1 MTTHNALRTGLL
13 ALAKRSVGIMTAC
26 TNKESTNF
34 YLVLPMLGLLG
45 YDFSNPYEV
54 YPSHAAP
61 LTDGTRARVDLAIL
75 RDGTPQLAIECQEAG
90 ADLTASRSALRL
102 YYDALASVKLGV
114 ATNGILF
121 EFFVD
126 SVVPNH
132 MDDEPFLTL
141 DLETISRA
149 GVADE
154 VLDTLI
160 SASKSHF
167 DPLTI
172 AEAAH
177 IQLVR
182 KRLRTIFIEESLA
195 PSEGFCRYALDR
207 AGLPNVRASAIERH
221 YAPLVRAAFEESLL
235 LPIVAK
241 LRAEVETEGRA
252 PIAGLHQLGQRIQT
266 AGRELSLL
274 AYVKRRLAFLTADE
288 QQFAAIDD
296 IHAKEYVGRLALYY
310 NREQGGRLMDFIES
324 GDGYHKYIFPDPIG
338 EIVTNSVAEI
348 DGALKAIFDIRLREL
363 GVACGPHRLQR
374 IA

>member
-1 MTTHNALRTGLL
+1 
-13 ALAKRSVGIMTAC
+13 
-26 TNKESTNF
+26 
-34 YLVLPMLGLLG
+34 
-45 YDFSNPYEV
+45 
-54 YPSHAAP
+54 
-61 LTDGTRARVDLAIL
+61 
-75 RDGTPQLAIECQEAG
+75 
-90 ADLTASRSALRL
+90 
-102 YYDALASVKLGV
+102 
-114 ATNGILF
+114 
-121 EFFVD
+121 
-126 SVVPNH
+126 
-132 MDDEPFLTL
+132 
-141 DLETISRA
+141 
-149 GVADE
+149 
-154 VLDTLI
+154 
-160 SASKSHF
+160 
-167 DPLTI
+167 
-172 AEAAH
+172 
-177 IQLVR
+177 
-182 KRLRTIFIEESLA
+182 
-195 PSEGFCRYALDR
+195 
-207 AGLPNVRASAIERH
+207 VRASAIERH